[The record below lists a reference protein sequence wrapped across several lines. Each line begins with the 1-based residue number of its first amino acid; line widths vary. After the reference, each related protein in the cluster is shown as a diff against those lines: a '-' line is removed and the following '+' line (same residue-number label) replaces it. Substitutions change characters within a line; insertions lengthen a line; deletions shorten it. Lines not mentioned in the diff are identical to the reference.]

1 MTAVE
6 TGTMTGIG
14 TGIGIETGTE
24 TAKGTATEKGP
35 EKETVGT
42 AIGRTGTT
50 EPRQEKT
57 AGTRDTKAIPLVIKV
72 LKRTLVNI
80 QRTINNPVYI
90 LCHTR
95 YTSFSGFHCENTLVV

>member
-1 MTAVE
+1 MTGVE

-14 TGIGIETGTE
+14 TGIGIETVTG

-42 AIGRTGTT
+42 AIGKTGTT
-50 EPRQEKT
+50 EARPEKT
-57 AGTRDTKAIPLVIKV
+57 AETRDTKAIPLVIKV
-72 LKRTLVNI
+72 LKWTLVDI

-90 LCHTR
+90 LCLTR
-95 YTSFSGFHCENTLVV
+95 FTYKMYVVFGISL